1 MQDAGP
7 DATIDPL
14 RQLEDKL
21 DELLTGLREQTGQA
35 QAQTL
40 EHLACYSESLDELQA
55 AVNQALY
62 AQKLLEESSRRASK
76 GLERVDLLA
85 SQLAG
90 LKESVGQ
97 LEQAVAS
104 VLS

>member
-40 EHLACYSESLDELQA
+40 EHLACYSESLDELQVMGA
-55 AVNQALY
+55 GRTGARSAKHHLGRAL
-62 AQKLLEESSRRASK
+62 E
-76 GLERVDLLA
+76 G
-85 SQLAG
+85 
-90 LKESVGQ
+90 
-97 LEQAVAS
+97 
-104 VLS
+104 